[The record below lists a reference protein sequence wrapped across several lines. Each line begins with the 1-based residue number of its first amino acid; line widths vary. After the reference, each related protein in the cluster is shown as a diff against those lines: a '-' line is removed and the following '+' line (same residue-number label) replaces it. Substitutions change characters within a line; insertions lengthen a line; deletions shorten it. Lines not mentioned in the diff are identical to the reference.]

1 MTLAQKN
8 RQVGDQSS
16 EVRVLAVRT
25 RTYRAAHV
33 LNDQFRSVL
42 HVGTTASG
50 EHLGIFSRGLIQMRS
65 GGTQYIDC
73 CVQRDIYS
81 TQVRKSVW
89 LFAFADLCQQALGD
103 RPGGTIPT
111 RRDADAA

>member
-1 MTLAQKN
+1 MTLTQKN

-25 RTYRAAHV
+25 GTYSAAHM
-33 LNDQFRSVL
+33 LNDQLRSL
-42 HVGTTASG
+42 LDVGTATSG
-50 EHLGIFSRGLIQMRS
+50 KHLDIFSRGLIQMRS

-81 TQVRKSVW
+81 TQVRKSVR
-89 LFAFADLCQQALGD
+89 LFAFADLCQQALSDG
-103 RPGGTIPT
+103 
-111 RRDADAA
+111 A